1 LPLLA
6 SVFKWLKLKI
16 AFWASRAI
24 RAVMDVTIEN
34 DSFIFEYHY
43 RSRLE
48 NPFILSV
55 AVLGR
60 MDTLK
65 HLMARLE
72 MKPSN

>member
-1 LPLLA
+1 
-6 SVFKWLKLKI
+6 
-16 AFWASRAI
+16 
-24 RAVMDVTIEN
+24 MDVTIEN

-72 MKPSN
+72 MNTSN